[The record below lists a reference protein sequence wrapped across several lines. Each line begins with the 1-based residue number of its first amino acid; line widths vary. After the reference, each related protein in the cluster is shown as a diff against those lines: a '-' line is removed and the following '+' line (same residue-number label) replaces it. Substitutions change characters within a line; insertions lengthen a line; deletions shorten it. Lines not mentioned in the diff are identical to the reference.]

1 MPGARREPTL
11 TLRALNRATLAR
23 QMLLAREPIAVT
35 AAIERLVGLQAQL
48 PRPPFIGLWSRVAGF
63 RRADLVDRIER
74 REVVRATMMR
84 GTLHLATARDYNA
97 LRATIQPALTQGM
110 RAILRQRADDLD
122 IDRLVATAH
131 DFFAAKP
138 QTFDALRP
146 FLAGRSAGGV
156 QGEAGDVRAQAYAVR
171 MNLPLV
177 QTPAPGQR
185 WAYPAVA
192 NFAVADAWTGRAI
205 DGHDRP
211 EVLVKRYLAAF
222 GPATVTDVQTW
233 SGHKGLKDVVAA
245 MRPELTVVRDDRGRE
260 LVDLPDA
267 PRPDPDTPAPHRFL
281 PEFDNVLLSHA
292 DRTRILANAH
302 RPAVFLPA
310 LRVRAT
316 FLVDGFVSGTWSVRR
331 TKARATLVV
340 EPFAKIPKK
349 TRDELAAEGDQLLR
363 FVEEDA
369 TSFTVEFASS

>member
-1 MPGARREPTL
+1 
-11 TLRALNRATLAR
+11 
-23 QMLLAREPIAVT
+23 
-35 AAIERLVGLQAQL
+35 
-48 PRPPFIGLWSRVAGF
+48 
-63 RRADLVDRIER
+63 
-74 REVVRATMMR
+74 
-84 GTLHLATARDYNA
+84 
-97 LRATIQPALTQGM
+97 
-110 RAILRQRADDLD
+110 
-122 IDRLVATAH
+122 
-131 DFFAAKP
+131 
-138 QTFDALRP
+138 
-146 FLAGRSAGGV
+146 
-156 QGEAGDVRAQAYAVR
+156 VR

-205 DGHDRP
+205 DRHDRP

-222 GPATVTDVQTW
+222 GPATVSDMQTW

-245 MRPELTVVRDDRGRE
+245 MRSELTVVRDDRGRE

-316 FLVDGFVSGTWSVRR
+316 FLVDGFVSGRGASSERRPVPPWSSSLSRR
-331 TKARATLVV
+331 SPRRRATSSR
-340 EPFAKIPKK
+340 PKGTNCYDSSRK
-349 TRDELAAEGDQLLR
+349 TRLPSPSNLR
-363 FVEEDA
+363 A
-369 TSFTVEFASS
+369 LRARSQRL

>member
-1 MPGARREPTL
+1 VPGARREPAL

-23 QMLLAREPIAVT
+23 QMLLAREPVSVAT
-35 AAIERLVGLQAQL
+35 AIEQLVGLQAQVA
-48 PRPPFIGLWSRVAGF
+48 RPPFIGLWSRVAGF

-84 GTLHLATARDYNA
+84 GTLHLATARDYIA
-97 LRATIQPALTQGM
+97 LRATIQPALTQGL

-122 IDRLVATAH
+122 IGRLVAIAH
-131 DFFAAKP
+131 AFFAAQP
-138 QTFDALRP
+138 RTFDALRV
-146 FLAGRSAGGV
+146 FLAGS
-156 QGEAGDVRAQAYAVR
+156 EAGDVRANAYAVR

-192 NFAVADAWTGRAI
+192 NFAVADAWTGRPI

-222 GPATVTDVQTW
+222 GPATASDMQTW

-260 LVDLPDA
+260 LMDLPDA
-267 PRPDPDTPAPHRFL
+267 PRPDPDTPAPLRFL

-302 RPAVFLPA
+302 RRAVFLPA
-310 LRVRAT
+310 LRVSAT

-331 TKARATLVV
+331 AKARATLVV
-340 EPFAKIPKK
+340 EPFTRLAKK
-349 TRDELAAEGDQLLR
+349 TRDEIAAEGDRLLR
-363 FVEEDA
+363 FLEEDA
-369 TSFTVEFASS
+369 TSFAVEFASG